1 MLHPAVRKLLLEL
14 VPRIFDPLARG
25 LDVVDADTRVPKA
38 SVGLDVA
45 VVDLVGVIVLGAVV
59 VRELDESLAVERLI
73 SVGEGLGGVV
83 AEEVEVELEVGEGE
97 LIDEAHA
104 EELIEF
110 DYGYL
115 G

>member
-1 MLHPAVRKLLLEL
+1 MVHAAVRQLLLEL
-14 VPRIFDPLARG
+14 VAGVLDALARG

-59 VRELDESLAVERLI
+59 VRELDDSLAVERLI

-83 AEEVEVELEVGEGE
+83 AEEVEVELGVGEGE

-104 EELIEF
+104 EELVEF
-110 DYGYL
+110 DYGYT